1 MSSSPNTSSK
11 VIGLLRALPCAIY
24 LALVGYYSLQP
35 QAEMPQNISDK
46 IVHLTVYAGA
56 ALLWGWAA
64 TSRRTLLL
72 AVPVLIAYGIGLEIA
87 QGFTPDRTPS
97 VADAL
102 ANSLGV
108 LIGLGC
114 YLLVQKS
121 ALVRKLLRLHPQASL

>member
-1 MSSSPNTSSK
+1 MSSPSNT
-11 VIGLLRALPCAIY
+11 ITLLRALPCAIY
-24 LALVGYYSLQP
+24 LALVGFYSLQP

-64 TSRRTLLL
+64 ANRRALLL
-72 AVPVLIAYGIGLEIA
+72 ALPVLITYGVGLEIA

-97 VADAL
+97 ALDAL

-108 LIGLGC
+108 VLGLSAFLLLQRSHVVRRVLLFPE
-114 YLLVQKS
+114 YLK
-121 ALVRKLLRLHPQASL
+121 